1 MSIFLFSL
9 FDCFRFSIFQYDFVC
24 ALAGIVL
31 LICWSGRVLLS
42 FSFNS
47 LNCFSGLVLLCF
59 FTSSN
64 KKMFR
69 FTSFCR
75 FFNILRDIFLTSL
88 G

>member
-1 MSIFLFSL
+1 M
-9 FDCFRFSIFQYDFVC
+9 
-24 ALAGIVL
+24 
-31 LICWSGRVLLS
+31 
-42 FSFNS
+42 
-47 LNCFSGLVLLCF
+47 LCF

-88 G
+88 GYFLSSLILLKVILNISCSAKQFKMNRVSIKKLKSEVETG

>member
-1 MSIFLFSL
+1 M
-9 FDCFRFSIFQYDFVC
+9 
-24 ALAGIVL
+24 ALNG
-31 LICWSGRVLLS
+31 
-42 FSFNS
+42 FSFRVV
-47 LNCFSGLVLLCF
+47 SGILPAMF